1 MAEFVLT
8 KLAESVLS
16 QTVERITEHLIH
28 EAASLKSVRDDVV
41 LLQDELES
49 LQGFI
54 KSADAKQH
62 HDQHLQRLVLKVKDV
77 ASDAEDVIET
87 YIHKVS
93 SSYIKAFHNK
103 SVLAQVSFVRERI
116 KVIYASMQG
125 YGITSVA
132 AGVDGT
138 SSSMAELQQSLRRSS
153 PNEEDKDL
161 IILDESTR
169 ALTEE
174 LTKEEDQLRIVSV
187 VGMGGLGKTTL
198 AKKAFKSVK
207 QHFDSATWVFL
218 SQRFV
223 PKDVFIEIL
232 TQILGKDKIEKLNA
246 LKEHDLI
253 ELLKEE
259 LKEKRYLVVLDD
271 IWTIAAWDSIK
282 RAFPQGKKGSKLLFT
297 TRNREVATSAD
308 PSSSPVEPRV
318 LKVEESWDLLQRK
331 AFPRGGCPPE
341 FKELGM
347 EMAQKCGGLPLA
359 VIVLG
364 GLFSTKSSL
373 DEWKRVLGD
382 AKSYMNKVQSHQQ
395 YEGVNGILA
404 LSYYDLPYYLKPCF
418 LYLGNFPE
426 DSEMHKRQLV
436 RLWIGEGFIPTT
448 RTREE
453 MKQTL
458 EAVAE
463 GYLEELIHRCMVQV
477 EKRDHKGIG
486 VKTCRMHDLMRDL
499 CISKAREESFAQ
511 IIQQQHESNS
521 STDVSAASSFEH
533 LDGSHSRRLVIHPGV
548 DLCFKKPWAC
558 STLFRKLLVC
568 NNNPSSS
575 SSSSLV
581 ESKWVEQ
588 QVYPNLRSLLCLGG
602 ILSLSTL
609 KSSNFRMLR
618 VLELHFRSRSKI
630 PGGIGNLIC
639 LRYLRFQFHDEISL
653 PSSIG
658 NLHNLHILDLSYN
671 HWGLI
676 GSVGMISRL
685 IRLRHLLLP
694 HYMKYN
700 QNDFRIDKLKDIET
714 LKTIPAY
721 VLIRSYDALHK
732 LTNLRS
738 ISISFYGN
746 YYNYNDDD
754 VRRVL
759 GSQIVQSGR
768 LTSLQI
774 WIRSTEGGFPSLES
788 LSSCHSL
795 SKLLLYGEMKFQ
807 QQQGLIHLP
816 QSLTKLTLAHSEMKH
831 DPMPM
836 LENEL
841 PNLRFLML
849 GWKAYVGS
857 KMVCSAHGF
866 PNLDTLKLSSLEDLR
881 EWIVE
886 KGAMP
891 SLKKLGIDWLSELEM
906 IPEGLQ
912 FVTSL
917 EELRIDRMRNS
928 FCEKLQGQDYYKVQ
942 HIPSIFLN
950 WCH

>member
-588 QVYPNLRSLLCLGG
+588 QHRRWISKSG
-602 ILSLSTL
+602 IT
-609 KSSNFRMLR
+609 
-618 VLELHFRSRSKI
+618 
-630 PGGIGNLIC
+630 
-639 LRYLRFQFHDEISL
+639 
-653 PSSIG
+653 
-658 NLHNLHILDLSYN
+658 
-671 HWGLI
+671 
-676 GSVGMISRL
+676 
-685 IRLRHLLLP
+685 
-694 HYMKYN
+694 
-700 QNDFRIDKLKDIET
+700 
-714 LKTIPAY
+714 
-721 VLIRSYDALHK
+721 
-732 LTNLRS
+732 
-738 ISISFYGN
+738 
-746 YYNYNDDD
+746 
-754 VRRVL
+754 
-759 GSQIVQSGR
+759 
-768 LTSLQI
+768 
-774 WIRSTEGGFPSLES
+774 
-788 LSSCHSL
+788 
-795 SKLLLYGEMKFQ
+795 
-807 QQQGLIHLP
+807 
-816 QSLTKLTLAHSEMKH
+816 
-831 DPMPM
+831 
-836 LENEL
+836 
-841 PNLRFLML
+841 FLM
-849 GWKAYVGS
+849 S
-857 KMVCSAHGF
+857 
-866 PNLDTLKLSSLEDLR
+866 
-881 EWIVE
+881 
-886 KGAMP
+886 
-891 SLKKLGIDWLSELEM
+891 
-906 IPEGLQ
+906 
-912 FVTSL
+912 
-917 EELRIDRMRNS
+917 
-928 FCEKLQGQDYYKVQ
+928 
-942 HIPSIFLN
+942 
-950 WCH
+950 